1 VMSNVGATV
10 LLVPL
15 AVNIALGVGANPA
28 VFALTVALATSNAFI
43 LPTHQ
48 VNALIMGPAGY
59 KVTDFIRA
67 GGIMTLLFILVMM
80 LMLGLFYD

>member
-1 VMSNVGATV
+1 
-10 LLVPL
+10 
-15 AVNIALGVGANPA
+15 VGANPA

-59 KVTDFIRA
+59 KVADFIRA

-80 LMLGLFYD
+80 LMLGLFYG